1 MEVILG
7 LRQYRYQWDRFLH
20 VCGGDP
26 WSRNILT
33 YYVGFSPRMWRWS
46 LTRLTCQKVLMVF
59 STYVEVI
66 LSIKEFQQRLESF
79 LHVCGGDPTVS
90 TIVRQ
95 RTKFSPRMW
104 RWSSVKEPFDPDDQ
118 VFSTYVEVI
127 PKIWVASSTQGSFLH
142 VCGGDPKLIITF
154 LNYRKVFSTYVE
166 VILSQTP
173 KQISAKSFLHVC
185 GGDPRLV

>member
-79 LHVCGGDPTVS
+79 LHVCGGDPNKATWECL
-90 TIVRQ
+90 REW
-95 RTKFSPRMW
+95 FSPRMW
-104 RWSSVKEPFDPDDQ
+104 RWS
-118 VFSTYVEVI
+118 Y
-127 PKIWVASSTQGSFLH
+127 SFH
-142 VCGGDPKLIITF
+142 DCTTT
-154 LNYRKVFSTYVE
+154 NKVFSTYVE
-166 VILSQTP
+166 VILSQRTIWSRWP
-173 KQISAKSFLHVC
+173 GFLHVC
-185 GGDPRLV
+185 GGDPGYLINCNKQTQFSPRMWRWSYKETK